1 MIYDLIDL
9 SSWKS
14 VKDCL
19 NELKLGG
26 IGIDERQL
34 RKLVKANNI
43 SFINHEVDTFI
54 AHSQKGYKATK
65 DREEILSS
73 MNDKYKRA
81 FNMLKENQQVMKAL
95 SENNNFQFELEA

>member
-54 AHSQKGYKATK
+54 AHSQKGYKATR
-65 DREEILSS
+65 DRNEILASI
-73 MNDKYKRA
+73 NDKYKRA
-81 FNMLKENQQVMKAL
+81 INMLNENSRVIKAMN
-95 SENNNFQFELEA
+95 ENDNERFEL

>member
-19 NELKLGG
+19 NELKSGG

-54 AHSQKGYKATK
+54 AHSQKGYKATR
-65 DREEILSS
+65 DRNEILASI
-73 MNDKYKRA
+73 NDKYKRA
-81 FNMLKENQQVMKAL
+81 INMLNENSRVIKAMN
-95 SENNNFQFELEA
+95 ENDNERFEL

>member
-54 AHSQKGYKATK
+54 AHSQKGYKATR
-65 DREEILSS
+65 DRNEILASI
-73 MNDKYKRA
+73 NDKYKRA
-81 FNMLKENQQVMKAL
+81 INMLNENSKVIKAMN
-95 SENNNFQFELEA
+95 ENDNERFEL